1 MMAMAMARRLDS
13 SPVERL
19 REIADALLE
28 QQGSNLEVLATQ
40 SDEIVSLQN
49 ELASVVNEKDHAVAS
64 NQRMREQHAL
74 GEC

>member
-1 MMAMAMARRLDS
+1 MAMARRLD

-28 QQGSNLEVLATQ
+28 QQGNNLEVLASQ

-49 ELASVVNEKDHAVAS
+49 QLATMASDKDHAVAS
-64 NQRMREQHAL
+64 NQRMQEQHAL
-74 GEC
+74 GE